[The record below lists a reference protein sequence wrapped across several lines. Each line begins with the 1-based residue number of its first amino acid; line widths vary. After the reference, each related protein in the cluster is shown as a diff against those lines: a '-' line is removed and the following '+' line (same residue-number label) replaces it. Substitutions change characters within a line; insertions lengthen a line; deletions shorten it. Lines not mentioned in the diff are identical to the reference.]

1 MPTIVWI
8 SGAIGTSIGIFAVAS
23 ADSFP
28 AIRAPLRSWG
38 STVLCVSAALFGF
51 GVALVSLV

>member
-1 MPTIVWI
+1 MPTIVWV
-8 SGAIGTSIGIFAVAS
+8 SGAIGTSIGILAVAS

-28 AIRAPLRSWG
+28 AMRVQLRSWG